1 MTEKRNKRISE
12 SGNRANRT
20 PRNPSESKRLGKA
33 SSVPPGLTPGYD
45 YVWAREEDYLDPD
58 YVPDPD
64 DYFYDAVDD
73 HEEYR

>member
-1 MTEKRNKRISE
+1 MTEKRNKRLSE

-20 PRNPSESKRLGKA
+20 PRNPTEARRHGKA

-45 YVWAREEDYLDPD
+45 YVWVREEDYPDPD

-64 DYFYDAVDD
+64 DDD
-73 HEEYR
+73 FGAEDPRDYR

>member
-12 SGNRANRT
+12 SGHRANRT
-20 PRNPSESKRLGKA
+20 PRNPPESKRLGKA

-45 YVWAREEDYLDPD
+45 YVLDREEDDLDPD

-64 DYFYDAVDD
+64 DYCFDTEDP
-73 HEEYR
+73 EEYR

>member
-1 MTEKRNKRISE
+1 MTEKRNKRIGE

-20 PRNPSESKRLGKA
+20 PRNPSEAGRHGKA

-45 YVWAREEDYLDPD
+45 YVWTREEDFSDPD

-64 DYFYDAVDD
+64 DYYFDAEDPED
-73 HEEYR
+73 YR